1 MRVLVITRGVW
12 SDSNNTGGTMTNL
25 FSDMPNDC
33 TFYSLYC
40 RSENPDN
47 PIAKQSFKIG
57 EYELFKNLLHH
68 SPVGSL
74 APMQTA
80 GHISADEQKIYRRG
94 RRFGKSVTQPLR
106 ELLWLPGTWKS
117 ASLDTFLQNTQPD
130 VIFMPAFDSL
140 YTYRLLWY
148 VQKKTG
154 ARTVLFHED
163 DNYSL
168 PPFFSSPLYWIH
180 RFVLRSYMRKAVRE
194 AALNF
199 CITDMQCADY
209 KKRFGRP
216 FYLLTKSAD
225 FQTLPPLPKTGDGPL
240 QMVYTGNIDTGR
252 AHSLALLAQAVQK
265 INRDAL
271 RVQLH
276 IYSGIV
282 KNEKFLQNMTVRDMV
297 FFHGAVSPK
306 EVAAIQSRADILVFT
321 EGLDRYSKYRV
332 RQSFSSKL
340 VDYFA
345 TARCIFAVGPAEIA
359 PIAHL
364 ERHDAAIVA
373 HNAEEVFVKLQD
385 LTENPDLLTTYAR
398 QAWECGAQYHNSR
411 TMRSALYEALKK
423 VAQGQT
429 L

>member
-1 MRVLVITRGVW
+1 MKVLVITRGVW
-12 SDSNNTGGTMTNL
+12 SNSNNTGGTMTNF

-47 PIAKQSFKIG
+47 QIAVRSFKIG
-57 EYELFKNLLHH
+57 EYELFKNFLHR
-68 SPVGSL
+68 SPVGSI

-80 GHISADEQKIYRRG
+80 AHVSADERKIYRRG
-94 RRFGKSVTQPLR
+94 RRFGKSITQPLR

-117 ASLDTFLQNTQPD
+117 ASLDAFLQSTQPD

-168 PPFFSSPLYWIH
+168 APFFSSPLYWVH
-180 RFVLRSYMRKAVRE
+180 RFVLRSYMRKAIRE

-199 CITDMQCADY
+199 SITDMQCADY
-209 KKRFGRP
+209 SKRFKRP

-225 FQTLPPLPKTGDGPL
+225 FQTPPPLPQKREGPL
-240 QMVYTGNIDTGR
+240 QMVYTGNIDAGR
-252 AHSLALLAQAVQK
+252 ARSLALLAQAVQK
-265 INRDAL
+265 LNRDTL

-282 KNEKFLQNMTVRDMV
+282 QNEKFLENMTVRDMV
-297 FFHGAVSPK
+297 FFHGEVSPK
-306 EVAAIQSRADILVFT
+306 EVAAIQTQADILVFT
-321 EGLDRYSKYRV
+321 EGLDRRSKYRV

-345 TARCIFAVGPAEIA
+345 AARCIFAVGPTGIA
-359 PIAHL
+359 PIVHL

-373 HNAEEVFVKLQD
+373 HNAEEVFVKLKS
-385 LTENPDLLTTYAR
+385 LTENPDLLGAYAR
-398 QAWECGAQYHNSR
+398 KAWECGAQYHNSR
-411 TMRSALYEALKK
+411 IMRSALYKALKS
-423 VAQGQT
+423 VAEGENP
-429 L
+429 